1 MKGGRYFMQK
11 KEQMQSLR
19 HRVFKEHQG
28 GQCDRSIVSKEE
40 SGRFE
45 ITEEKGEGVGPRLW

>member
-19 HRVFKEHQG
+19 HRVFKEHQ

>member
-1 MKGGRYFMQK
+1 MQK

-45 ITEEKGEGVGPRLW
+45 ITEEKGEGVGLRLW